1 MQKRIQQQ
9 RNNFY
14 SKTTNQ
20 PFFEPMVQ
28 TATIQS
34 RLLNAKPLGQQ
45 PTTPHH
51 YYQKQHQ
58 HTSKFNNNRTNE
70 KQIQHPTIK
79 SSRPSYPE
87 TKMHRSDSCLIC
99 NRKKHSTMNCF
110 YKKSNGCSNCSTLNV
125 IGETTLEINISGLK
139 TEVIADVVANL
150 VTDLILGSDWI
161 QRNNVYILTPEQR
174 IMIRS
179 KATLINHISIPSFSE
194 QMVEAKVPH
203 HNMIDV
209 LFEPNPR
216 FKNKALFIAN
226 TLLHIQDK
234 RIKIS
239 IINATDRQQTFSK
252 GTKLGIT
259 TQIAASI
266 SVTMTLN
273 DVQERI
279 PKGKE
284 ANITTRLESRNMQM
298 ITSHEEQHQCR
309 ECKQYFDTGNEL
321 FKRLRIKCYSEEIH
335 EQINKLTD
343 HINDD
348 NQQEQM
354 SRILWKYGKLFDIS
368 ESSKIDIL

>member
-1 MQKRIQQQ
+1 
-9 RNNFY
+9 
-14 SKTTNQ
+14 
-20 PFFEPMVQ
+20 
-28 TATIQS
+28 
-34 RLLNAKPLGQQ
+34 
-45 PTTPHH
+45 
-51 YYQKQHQ
+51 
-58 HTSKFNNNRTNE
+58 
-70 KQIQHPTIK
+70 
-79 SSRPSYPE
+79 
-87 TKMHRSDSCLIC
+87 
-99 NRKKHSTMNCF
+99 
-110 YKKSNGCSNCSTLNV
+110 
-125 IGETTLEINISGLK
+125 
-139 TEVIADVVANL
+139 
-150 VTDLILGSDWI
+150 
-161 QRNNVYILTPEQR
+161 
-174 IMIRS
+174 
-179 KATLINHISIPSFSE
+179 
-194 QMVEAKVPH
+194 MVEAKVPH

-368 ESSKIDIL
+368 ESSKIDILRAIQN